1 MFLLENVPLST
12 YSTMRLGGNAR
23 YLTEVANRNEL
34 GATVAWAKEQ
44 NLPVLMVGTGSNI
57 VWTDAGFPGVVLV
70 NRMMGYE
77 VQELT
82 ETEVYI
88 TAGAG
93 MNWDEFV
100 AKTVEQGLT
109 GVELLSLVPGTVGA
123 TPVQNVGA
131 YGQEVSSS
139 IVTIQAYDSQTNQF
153 VTLRGSDCG
162 FGYRTSIFKTTE
174 RGRYFIISVTFF
186 LRKGNPEPP
195 YYASIAQY
203 CQQHG
208 ISRLTPTQ
216 GRQATI
222 QIRTSKLPDPAKV
235 ANNGSFF
242 ANPIITSEQFVD
254 LQADFPDVSYWPI
267 GDSGT
272 VKLSAAWLIEQAGF
286 KDFHDPET
294 GMATWPTQP
303 LVLVN
308 ESAQS
313 TAQLLA
319 FKQKI
324 VDAVAT
330 KFSVM
335 LTQEPELLGS

>member
-1 MFLLENVPLST
+1 MFLLENVPLTSH
-12 YSTMRLGGNAR
+12 STMRLGGNAR
-23 YLTEVANRNEL
+23 YLTEIADRNEL
-34 GATVAWAKEQ
+34 GATVSWAKEQ
-44 NLPVLMVGTGSNI
+44 NLPVLMIGSGSNI
-57 VWTDAGFPGVVLV
+57 VWTDAGFAGVILI
-70 NRMMGYE
+70 NKIMGYE

-82 ETEVYI
+82 DSEMYV

-100 AKTVEQGLT
+100 AKTVAQGLT
-109 GVELLSLVPGTVGA
+109 GVEFLSLIPGTVGA
-123 TPVQNVGA
+123 TPIQNVGA
-131 YGQEVSSS
+131 YGQEVANT
-139 IVTIQAYDSQTNQF
+139 IVTIQAYDSQTGQF
-153 VTLRGSDCG
+153 VTLRASDCG
-162 FGYRTSIFKTTE
+162 FGYRSSIFKTTE
-174 RGRYFIISVTFF
+174 RGRYFIMAVTFF
-186 LRKGNPEPP
+186 LRKGNPEQP
-195 YYASIAQY
+195 YYASINQY
-203 CQQHG
+203 CQQHH
-208 ISRLTPTQ
+208 IQHLTPAQ

-222 QIRTSKLPDPAKV
+222 EIRSSKLPDPAKV

-242 ANPIITSEQFVD
+242 ANPIISSEQFVD

-267 GDSGT
+267 GDGKT

-294 GMATWPTQP
+294 GMATWPKQP

-324 VDAVAT
+324 VNAVAA
-330 KFSVM
+330 KFNVTLS
-335 LTQEPELLGS
+335 QEPELLGS